1 MKVTIS
7 TITPQGVL
15 PQFYQR
21 FEHEVLADE
30 YGAMWR
36 ALAAKAGVLIRVDKE
51 MMG

>member
-21 FEHEVLADE
+21 FAHDVLADE
-30 YGAMWR
+30 YERDWR
-36 ALAAKAGVLIRVDKE
+36 ALAAKAGVLIRVDRE
-51 MMG
+51 VMG